1 MDPSN
6 VNFYRV
12 LGVSRTATAED
23 IRKAYKQKVLETH
36 PDKLP
41 PEVSDRAKQRAKDKF
56 GLVHEAFQVLGD
68 PDTRRAYDI
77 HTRNLPT
84 PGSSAAKWT
93 MPSDEQQRRLRER
106 EAWARK
112 AHERSEERIRTAR
125 EIARAKTAIKPV
137 TVHEPE
143 APAVVPKPEPL
154 AVKVETAVA
163 PVPEAPVEQAVEV
176 ADDTQRKQAAEYT
189 AMVEAMLQEL
199 YRLSPEWEER
209 KRRLEMRRASS
220 HRNVRTPTPAS

>member
-1 MDPSN
+1 MEAGT

-41 PEVSDRAKQRAKDKF
+41 PDVSDRAKQRAKDKF

-77 HTRNLPT
+77 HNRNLPT

-125 EIARAKTAIKPV
+125 EIARAKAAITPL
-137 TVHEPE
+137 HEPE
-143 APAVVPKPEPL
+143 APVV
-154 AVKVETAVA
+154 
-163 PVPEAPVEQAVEV
+163 AVEV
-176 ADDTQRKQAAEYT
+176 ADNSQRKQAAEYT